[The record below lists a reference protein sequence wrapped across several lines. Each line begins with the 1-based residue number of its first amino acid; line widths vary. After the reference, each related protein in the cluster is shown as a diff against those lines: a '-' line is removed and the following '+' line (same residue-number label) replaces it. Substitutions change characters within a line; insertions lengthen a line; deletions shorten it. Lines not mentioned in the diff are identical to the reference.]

1 MPSVNELVDGRGGSL
16 ASEDFAFFP
25 YEIGSSGSGSS
36 SSPGTTLRR
45 LTPAELAEIQ
55 ANGGGTLSTLPASG
69 SSGSGDSVCSLGVGF
84 VYSPTGRYTRRFQ
97 VISSPCET
105 LLNART
111 ARDASGVPVLGSPFP
126 ADPFSLAISKD
137 VTSEPESPNVWYV
150 TVEYSREG
158 NPLLDPWQIDWDFTT
173 FTVAA
178 VKDRTGAG
186 IVNAAGF
193 PFDPPI
199 EIENRRFTL
208 SLTRNVATWSLSQA
222 IDYSNAINDTAILIG
237 NKNFAAKTL
246 KCNAWKASAF
256 EYLGQ
261 RYWRESLVIEYNPD
275 TWVLKVANVGFLDRT
290 GSPFTKDGWANNT
303 PVPLDSDG
311 DFLNPGDPIQFKDFE
326 VYPEKDFCILHLNYG
341 I

>member
-25 YEIGSSGSGSS
+25 YEIGSSGSSGSS
-36 SSPGTTLRR
+36 APGTILRR
-45 LTPAELAEIQ
+45 LTPEELAEIQ

-69 SSGSGDSVCSLGVGF
+69 SSGSGGSGCSLGVGF

-111 ARDASGVPVLGSPFP
+111 ARDAAGVPVLGSPFP
-126 ADPFSLAISKD
+126 ADPFSLAVSKD

-178 VKDRTGAG
+178 TKDKDGNRLKNSAG
-186 IVNAAGF
+186 D
-193 PFDPPI
+193 PFDPAI
-199 EIENRRFTL
+199 EVSERTFTL
-208 SLTRNVATWSLSQA
+208 TISRNVAVWSLARA
-222 IDYSNAINDTAILIG
+222 IEYSNSVNADSIVIAGQTFG
-237 NKNFAAKTL
+237 PRRL
-246 KCNAWKASAF
+246 KIAGWKASAF

-261 RYWRESLVIEYNPD
+261 RYWRESLVVEHNPK
-275 TWVLKVANVGFLDRT
+275 TWDVEVLDAGYRDKNHNQFSFQGALTNTVQPLGE
-290 GSPFTKDGWANNT
+290 DG
-303 PVPLDSDG
+303 L
-311 DFLNPGDPIQFKDFE
+311 FLNPGAAVRYKTFR
-326 VYPEKDFCILHLNYG
+326 VYNELDFCILHLNYG
-341 I
+341 V